1 MQTTTIGDNRD
12 ERDDKDN
19 YHSNYI
25 YHIPGNRDSSEGRC
39 LLAR

>member
-25 YHIPGNRDSSEGRC
+25 YYRFGF
-39 LLAR
+39 